1 MVPAFTLRPAL
12 LEEAEPELLPPRSVY
27 FMLPSCV
34 FGLAAIASVPGTAMI
49 AAAIMS
55 AAYFFFI

>member
-12 LEEAEPELLPPRSVY
+12 LEEAEPELLPPRLTVT
-27 FMLPSCV
+27 FV